1 MSEVGVPGEG
11 DARQALAAEVAR
23 LWRRVAE
30 LEGSLKTLGS
40 VVVGSAAMAEEIE
53 DLRSKVGELAAVVTG
68 LVEVEEQRTRPERA
82 IWWPDVTNLE
92 DRRAAWNLL
101 GAWVD
106 EVLRGRHPELYKSL
120 KKCWYQH
127 PDVVDEL
134 SALRVAWYGAYRD
147 PRASATGGIGD
158 EAHCN

>member
-1 MSEVGVPGEG
+1 MSP
-11 DARQALAAEVAR
+11 
-23 LWRRVAE
+23 
-30 LEGSLKTLGS
+30 TY
-40 VVVGSAAMAEEIE
+40 
-53 DLRSKVGELAAVVTG
+53 
-68 LVEVEEQRTRPERA
+68 
-82 IWWPDVTNLE
+82 E